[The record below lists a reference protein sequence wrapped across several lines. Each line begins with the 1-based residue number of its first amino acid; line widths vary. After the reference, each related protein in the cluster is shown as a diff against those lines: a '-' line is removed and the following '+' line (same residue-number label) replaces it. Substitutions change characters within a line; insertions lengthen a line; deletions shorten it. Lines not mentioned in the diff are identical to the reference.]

1 MTNYQCQDGR
11 GKEKEEEGSET
22 WGVSKKWVPDCAER
36 STGSCTGPQ
45 EMTGP
50 FGMHVRCLVFWSA
63 CSDAHGQSELATSKP
78 LNTLCHHSGELQ
90 AAARSCAGVALATHT
105 GICPD
110 IPVNPAKGW
119 DVTVPF

>member
-63 CSDAHGQSELATSKP
+63 CSDAHGQSELATRKP
-78 LNTLCHHSGELQ
+78 ADDELRTQ
-90 AAARSCAGVALATHT
+90 QKDSVQFLGSALRQPAAFLA
-105 GICPD
+105 
-110 IPVNPAKGW
+110 
-119 DVTVPF
+119 